1 MAEYFVTASL
11 AASILILLCNVCGN
25 VLVIMVIGNNKK
37 LHNANTCLLVNLA
50 SSDLGFAIVTFID
63 IFLFSYKYTSIY
75 SFPEFILHATALIY
89 LLVAVAMERYFAI
102 LKPFVHLTK
111 AVKSIMWKLILAIR
125 LLAGV
130 LSAPGFVIASL
141 RQKFIW
147 RNASRN
153 KTVEIPCWI
162 VFVNTTYSFVIFTFG
177 LILPSVTMIYCYTRI
192 IYHMWF
198 NAEATVCQ
206 HQWSMEVPNVF
217 FPPWISRIHS
227 QSCHLF
233 ITLSEVSA
241 GGCQNSD
248 ISSLL

>member
-1 MAEYFVTASL
+1 MA
-11 AASILILLCNVCGN
+11 IR
-25 VLVIMVIGNNKK
+25 NNKK

-50 SSDLGFAIVTFID
+50 SSDLGFAIVTFIN

-75 SFPEFILHATALIY
+75 SFPEFILHATASIC

-111 AVKSIMWKLILAIR
+111 AVKSIMWKLILAIW

-153 KTVEIPCWI
+153 T
-162 VFVNTTYSFVIFTFG
+162 
-177 LILPSVTMIYCYTRI
+177 
-192 IYHMWF
+192 
-198 NAEATVCQ
+198 
-206 HQWSMEVPNVF
+206 
-217 FPPWISRIHS
+217 
-227 QSCHLF
+227 
-233 ITLSEVSA
+233 
-241 GGCQNSD
+241 
-248 ISSLL
+248 SLD